1 MEQNLKMNELDI
13 LNNKENESDVAL
25 PTEIQIK
32 AGLHSP
38 AQLAF
43 VGDAVY
49 EMLVRAYIVK
59 TFDYNVNIM
68 HKEAIKFVNASAQA
82 KFVKTLDAILTEE
95 ERKIVKRGRNTK
107 VTSAPKN
114 QEMIDYRYATG
125 FECLFGYLY
134 LKNENNRISFLFDE
148 ILKIVYGN

>member
-1 MEQNLKMNELDI
+1 MNELNI
-13 LNNKENESDVAL
+13 INNDNEKDVDL
-25 PTEIQIK
+25 QDEHHNK

-43 VGDAVY
+43 AGDAVY

-59 TFDYNVNIM
+59 NFDYNVNIM
-68 HKEAIKFVNASAQA
+68 HKEAVKFVKADSQA
-82 KFVKTLDAILTEE
+82 KFIKMLDPILTEE

-134 LKNENNRISFLFDE
+134 LKNENNRISYLFDE
-148 ILKIVYGN
+148 IIKIVYGN

>member
-1 MEQNLKMNELDI
+1 MNEFDI
-13 LNNKENESDVAL
+13 LNNKENESDVAS
-25 PTEIQIK
+25 PTEIQVK

-43 VGDAVY
+43 VGDAVF

-82 KFVKTLDAILTEE
+82 KFVKTLDPMLTEE
-95 ERKIVKRGRNTK
+95 ERRIVKRGRNTK

-134 LKNENNRISFLFDE
+134 LRNESERISFLFDE
-148 ILKIVYGN
+148 ILKIVYGILA

>member
-1 MEQNLKMNELDI
+1 MNEFNI
-13 LNNKENESDVAL
+13 LNNSDENYGDEAS
-25 PTEIQIK
+25 PTEAQRK

-82 KFVKTLDAILTEE
+82 KFVKTLDHTLTEE

-134 LKNENNRISFLFDE
+134 LRNESERISFLFDE
-148 ILKIVYGN
+148 ILKIVYGKLN